1 MSVPRINSRIGRAVA
16 FSQPATRRYVHQ
28 DSFRQHR
35 FTRPLTPIRPRHQRR
50 RSWPLGSSAI
60 HNIPTT
66 RAISFSRVL
75 PNIAVKLVR
84 IPAIIGG
91 AAVGGLAYLQY
102 QVTQAGNYA
111 ADTFRKTSEWA
122 SETAGGLFG
131 GAKDIA
137 DQTKAGWERTKDGLG
152 ISEWWRNNI
161 SSGERS
167 SDGDGRSGGPGGE
180 PPEQSRA
187 GAAAVVG
194 SGAAF
199 GYAQSPEDDERTDE
213 ESARD
218 DQMMLLTRKM
228 IEIRS
233 MLQMIGQSNALV
245 LPSIVV
251 IGSQSSGKSS
261 VLEAIVGHE
270 FLPKGSN
277 MITRRPIE
285 LTLVNT
291 PDATAEYGEFP
302 ALGLGKI
309 TDFSHIQKT
318 LTDLNLAVPAA
329 ECVSDDPIQLSI
341 YSPNVPDLSLIDL
354 PGYIQV
360 SGLDQPAEL
369 KQRIAD
375 LCDTYIQPPNVILAI
390 SAADVDLANSTALR
404 ASRRVDPRGER
415 TIGVVTKMDL
425 VEASRGASIL
435 GDRKYPLRLGYVGV
449 VSRVPQPSGGLF
461 SRGSGNITNAIT
473 RNENAYFSAHPLEFG
488 PEAELAVGTTTLRKK
503 LMHVLEQTMASSLQG
518 TSDAVQQELEE
529 ATYEFKVQ
537 YNDRPLSAESYLAE
551 SLDAFK
557 HSFKEFAE
565 SFGRAQVRELLKEE
579 LDQRVLDLLA
589 QRYWN
594 KPINDLTPPLPEL
607 DPLSALPKTGHDS
620 LYWHRKL
627 DASTSS
633 LTKLGIGR
641 LATTVVAN
649 ALQSEVDRLVAGST
663 FSSHPYAQQAI
674 TAAASGILNERFYS
688 TSDQVENCIK
698 PYKFEIEV
706 EDSEW
711 TRGRQNIT
719 DTLRGE
725 LKACEAAVKEV
736 EKNVGGKKKLKD
748 VMGFIDRIRKGD
760 VVLEGDGIGGAGGFS
775 ADLLAKGREAI
786 FLRDRAALLSLRLTA
801 LKSPPCATPTP
812 TSKYTCPEIFLDV
825 VASKLTAT
833 AVLFL
838 NVELLSEFYHNFP
851 RELDARLGR
860 GLARDEVERFA
871 MEDPKVRR
879 HLEVI
884 RRKEMLERVLGKM
897 ENLRALEGRERR
909 REEVLVGKGRL
920 PPPATAAGD
929 EEKRKKGWGLFQ

>member
-1 MSVPRINSRIGRAVA
+1 MVR
-16 FSQPATRRYVHQ
+16 T
-28 DSFRQHR
+28 
-35 FTRPLTPIRPRHQRR
+35 
-50 RSWPLGSSAI
+50 
-60 HNIPTT
+60 
-66 RAISFSRVL
+66 ISFHRTL
-75 PNIAVKLVR
+75 PKLAIKLVR
-84 IPAIIGG
+84 LPAMIGG
-91 AAVGGLAYLQY
+91 AMAGGLAYIQY
-102 QVTQAGNYA
+102 QATQASNYA
-111 ADTFRKTSEWA
+111 GDVFRKTSDWV
-122 SETAGGLFG
+122 SDTAGGLFG
-131 GAKDIA
+131 GAKGFA
-137 DQTKAGWERTKDGLG
+137 EQTKTGWEKTKDDLG
-152 ISEWWRNNI
+152 ITEWWRRNI
-161 SSGERS
+161 ADGGES
-167 SDGDGRSGGPGGE
+167 TGGNGGSGGPGGE
-180 PPEQSRA
+180 PPKQSRA
-187 GAAAVVG
+187 GAAAIAG
-194 SGAAF
+194 TGAAF
-199 GYAQSPEDDERTDE
+199 GYSQSPEDDDRSDQEV
-213 ESARD
+213 ARD
-218 DQMMLLTRKM
+218 DQMMVLTKKM

-233 MLQMIGQSNALV
+233 MLQLIGQSDTLI

-291 PDATAEYGEFP
+291 PNATAEYGEFP

-318 LTDLNLAVPAA
+318 LTDLNLAVPATD
-329 ECVSDDPIQLSI
+329 CVSDDPIQLSI

-360 SGLDQPAEL
+360 SGLDQPPEL
-369 KQRIAD
+369 KQKIAD
-375 LCDTYIQPPNVILAI
+375 LCDKYIQPPNVILAI

-425 VEASRGASIL
+425 VEPSRGASIL

-449 VSRVPQPSGGLF
+449 VSRVPQASGGLF

-473 RNENAYFSAHPLEFG
+473 RNENAFFSAHPLEFG
-488 PEAELAVGTTTLRKK
+488 PESELAVGTTTLRKK
-503 LMHVLEQTMASSLQG
+503 LMHVLEQTMAASLQG
-518 TSDAVQQELEE
+518 TSEAVQQELEE

-537 YNDRPLSAESYLAE
+537 YNDRPLTAESYLAE

-594 KPINDLTPPLPEL
+594 KPVNDLSPPPPEL
-607 DPLSALPKTGHDS
+607 DPLSALPKEGNDS

-649 ALQSEVDRLVAGST
+649 ALQSEVDRLVANST
-663 FSSHPYAQQAI
+663 FAYHPYAQQAI
-674 TAAASGILNERFYS
+674 TAAASSILNERFYS

-706 EDSEW
+706 EDAEW
-711 TRGRQNIT
+711 AKGRQNIT
-719 DTLRGE
+719 DTLRKE
-725 LKACEAAVKEV
+725 LRACETAVKDV
-736 EKNVGGKKKLKD
+736 EKDVGGKKKLKD
-748 VMGFIDRIRKGD
+748 VVGFIDRVRKGE
-760 VVLEGDGIGGAGGFS
+760 VVLEGDGVGGAGGFS
-775 ADLLAKGREAI
+775 AALLAKGRQAL
-786 FLRDRAALLSLRLTA
+786 FLRDRSALLSLRLSA
-801 LKSPPCATPTP
+801 LALPPCTTPHPTP
-812 TSKYTCPEIFLDV
+812 TTKYPCPEIFLDV
-825 VASKLTAT
+825 VAAKLTAT

-838 NVELLSEFYHNFP
+838 NVELLAAFYHDFP
-851 RELDARLGR
+851 RELDQRLGK
-860 GLARDEVERFA
+860 GLSGEEVERFA
-871 MEDPKVRR
+871 MEDARVRR

-884 RRKEMLERVLGKM
+884 RRKELLEGVLGKM
-897 ENLRALEGRERR
+897 EGLRALEGERR
-909 REEVLVGKGRL
+909 RGVVGGGKGEGRES
-920 PPPATAAGD
+920 AAGMGMGR
-929 EEKRKKGWGLFQ
+929 EGRKGWGLFNKN